1 MLKTFKRYWRHIV
14 AFARACA
21 LLIIG
26 MVVGLAFADMKYNV
40 SANDT
45 APLMAIVL
53 AIVALAAMADDIMRL
68 D

>member
-1 MLKTFKRYWRHIV
+1 
-14 AFARACA
+14 
-21 LLIIG
+21 